1 MSPATNITGKE
12 ARSYVGYFG
21 KRKARLGTTVRR
33 PSPFITRL
41 GRETAEEAYAGS
53 RN

>member
-1 MSPATNITGKE
+1 MLLVLL
-12 ARSYVGYFG
+12 ARE
-21 KRKARLGTTVRR
+21 KQDWVRR

-41 GRETAEEAYAGS
+41 GRETAEETYAGS